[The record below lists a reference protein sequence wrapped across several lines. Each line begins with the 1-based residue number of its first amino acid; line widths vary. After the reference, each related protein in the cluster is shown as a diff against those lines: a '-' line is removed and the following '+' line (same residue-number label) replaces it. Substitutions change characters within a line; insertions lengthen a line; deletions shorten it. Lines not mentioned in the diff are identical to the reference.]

1 MVALIIAFWI
11 AAKASTVEISIDA
24 SAERKPISPYIFGKN
39 NSLSDN
45 PQRPLSQTDWQF
57 LRDAGVR
64 MFRENGGNNS
74 TKYNWRLKLSSHPD
88 WYNNVYS
95 QYWNMDNEPD
105 IWSGTHDDVFQTQP
119 STEAFMQIYFDVAK
133 KARALFPEIKLVG
146 PVATNEWQ
154 WYNWDDKKIDAD
166 GKSYTW
172 CEYFIKR
179 IGEEQQANGIRLL
192 DVLDLHF
199 YPVET
204 DPADIV
210 QVHRVWFDMT
220 YDYPGANG
228 VKRSGPGSWDN
239 SITREYIF
247 ERCRVWLE
255 QYLGPEHG
263 VSFGVSEMG
272 IRGDN
277 PNVTAVWYASNLGV
291 FADEGV
297 ELFTPWTWK
306 TGMWEV
312 LHLFS
317 RYFRGTRVASFSDSD
332 NSVSAYSS
340 INSSS
345 DSLTIILVN
354 RTMDRSEDVTVTL
367 SKFTATDGEYAYLM
381 LDDLPDDET
390 FKSHTD
396 NALKEGTVTVNGGSF
411 PLTLPPLSVTAV
423 LLSGKGDV
431 SPVAQVP
438 RISHFNLDV
447 YPNPFNPITTISY
460 QIPKPMKTKIELFD
474 ISGRYIQTLQ
484 ELPRQ
489 SGSHTCRLDGSN
501 LSSGVYFIRLL
512 AGSRIM
518 QKKIA
523 LIK

>member
-1 MVALIIAFWI
+1 MAILDHW
-11 AAKASTVEISIDA
+11 
-24 SAERKPISPYIFGKN
+24 FGDDGLGLDQ
-39 NSLSDN
+39 S
-45 PQRPLSQTDWQF
+45 
-57 LRDAGVR
+57 
-64 MFRENGGNNS
+64 MF
-74 TKYNWRLKLSSHPD
+74 
-88 WYNNVYS
+88 

-105 IWSGTHDDVFQTQP
+105 IWSGTHDDVFRTQP
-119 STEAFMQIYFDVAK
+119 SAEAFMHIYFGVAK
-133 KARALFPEIKLVG
+133 KARALFPEIRLVG

-179 IGEEQQANGIRLL
+179 IGEEQQASGIRLL

-199 YPVET
+199 YPGET

-210 QVHRVWFDMT
+210 QVHRVWFDTT

-247 ERCRVWLE
+247 ERCRIWLE
-255 QYLGPEHG
+255 KYLGPEHG

-272 IRGDN
+272 IQGDN

-317 RYFRGTRVASFSDSD
+317 RYCRGTRVASFSDKD
-332 NSVSAYSS
+332 NFVSAYSS

-354 RTMDRSEDVTVTL
+354 RTMDRGEDVTVTL
-367 SKFTATDGEYAYLM
+367 SNFTAKEGEHACLM
-381 LDDLPDDET
+381 LDAQPDYET

-396 NALKEGTVTVNGGSF
+396 NALKEGTVTVNEGSF
-411 PLTLPPLSVTAV
+411 QLSLSPLSVTAV
-423 LLSGKGDV
+423 LLSGKGHV
-431 SPVAQVP
+431 SSVTQFP
-438 RISHFNLDV
+438 RTSNFTLDA
-447 YPNPFNPITTISY
+447 YPNPFNPSTTISY
-460 QIPKPMKTKIELFD
+460 RIPKLMNIKIELFD
-474 ISGRYIQTLQ
+474 INGRYVQTIR
-484 ELPRQ
+484 ELRKQ
-489 SGSHTCRLDGSN
+489 SGSHTCRFDGSH

-512 AGSRIM
+512 AGSQVM

-523 LIK
+523 LIQ